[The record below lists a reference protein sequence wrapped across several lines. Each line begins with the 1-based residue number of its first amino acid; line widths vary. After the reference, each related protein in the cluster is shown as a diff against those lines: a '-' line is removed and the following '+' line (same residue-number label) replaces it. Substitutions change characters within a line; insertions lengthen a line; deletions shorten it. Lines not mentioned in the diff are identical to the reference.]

1 MAATFEGITAMSRRD
16 QYNPPLFQF
25 DPVQAY
31 PWRVFDRITVATVT
45 FNRIEYTRKFLNAL
59 ERYAQM
65 PFELL
70 VIENASEDGSRE
82 MLRELAPQW
91 PHLRVVENRRNVGM
105 NRALLQIRDI
115 VQDGMVVLTNIDI
128 EILSNYFLVHLQKA
142 FHAARLNL
150 GTSDVGF
157 GVRLLNCEEYGFRFA
172 TRHQTLPIPADSNAQ
187 PRTSYAAVSK
197 DDSRTNRLL
206 DEEVVVGWSDF
217 LLGPTILPVSVF
229 KQFRLEDLYPLMI
242 GGDDA
247 FMSAEMKRLG
257 VLFGY
262 IENGPVARHNDW
274 PYSEDKIAFYES
286 IATKRAVTDVHYL
299 RWKLKRT
306 MRRFG
311 WH

>member
-1 MAATFEGITAMSRRD
+1 MSRRE
-16 QYNPPLFQF
+16 QYNPPLFKF
-25 DPVQAY
+25 EAGESY
-31 PWRVFDRITVATVT
+31 PWQVFDRVTIATVT
-45 FNRIEYTRKFLNAL
+45 FNRIEHTRKFLNAL

-82 MLRELAPQW
+82 MLRELATQW

-128 EILSNYFLVHLQKA
+128 EFLSNYFLVNLQKA

-150 GTSDVGF
+150 GTSDVCF

-172 TRHQTLPIPADSNAQ
+172 TRHQTLPIPAASNAL
-187 PRTSYAAVSK
+187 PRTSYAASSK
-197 DDSRTNRLL
+197 DDSRTDHLL

-229 KQFRLEDLYPLMI
+229 KQFRLEELYPLMI

-247 FMSAEMKRLG
+247 FMSAEMQRLG
-257 VLFGY
+257 VPFGY

-274 PYSEDKIAFYES
+274 PYTEDKIAFYES
-286 IATKRAVTDVHYL
+286 IATKRAVTDLPYL
-299 RWKLKRT
+299 RWKLKHT
-306 MRRFG
+306 MARFG
-311 WH
+311 WR